1 MYSINN
7 FVKMNFFRYTFLFL
21 ILQVVCFFSVSGS
34 ELKTKD
40 TTIILNG
47 QNTLLSFT
55 SKPVI
60 GTILLLQ
67 GWNFPP
73 TDWCQRTD
81 ICEVA
86 LEKGYN
92 IVMPDMGKSMY
103 HSQVFKETRKDWLKY
118 PTRKWLVDSL
128 MEYLK
133 NEFNLF
139 EESKRNFIVGLSTG
153 ARGAVLIAM
162 DCPKLFKGVAALSGD
177 YNQLDMLN
185 DNLAIG
191 FYGAYNYHKERWRV
205 IDNPYTDVSK
215 LKTPIYLA
223 HGLDD
228 RVVPSSQ
235 TIKFYK
241 ALVKKNP
248 ILKIKLHL
256 PKLKHDYLFWKS
268 EVVNIFIFFDSL

>member
-21 ILQVVCFFSVSGS
+21 ILQVFCFFSVSGS

>member
-21 ILQVVCFFSVSGS
+21 ILQVVCFFFVSGS